1 MNIFSFLAVAATCFW
16 MGTPGSDCLSSTA
29 PQLVRVI
36 GPQFTGDSIDVI
48 VSAEAYVVWD
58 LQTGIIFKEKN
69 ADEKRPVASLSK
81 LATVV
86 LIRDLL
92 PVSTMVEI
100 PVDIKKAQRQ
110 GANIKL
116 VPGEHVLVADLLAAA
131 MIPSANDAA
140 VALAVAAKGSED
152 EFVAWANTELPKKG
166 FEKTRLANAT
176 GLQGGVQFSTAREL
190 QKLFMN
196 AYQDPVILP
205 FLSQQKG
212 TLISQEGHKH
222 NYLSTDKLLGTYLP
236 VIAAKTGYTVEA
248 KENLALIT
256 QGEKGQRIGVVLLGS
271 DSRFQ
276 DMKVLVEWIWRNYSW
291 N

>member
-1 MNIFSFLAVAATCFW
+1 MNIFAFLAVTATCFW
-16 MGTPGSDCLSSTA
+16 MGTPGSDCLSYAATA
-29 PQLVRVI
+29 QVRAP

-58 LQTGIIFKEKN
+58 LQTGAVIKEKN
-69 ADEKRPVASLSK
+69 ADARRPVASLSK
-81 LATVV
+81 LATVM

-92 PVSTMVEI
+92 PLDTVIEI
-100 PVDIKKAQRQ
+100 PVEVKKAQRQ
-110 GANIKL
+110 GAHIKL
-116 VPGEHVLVADLLAAA
+116 VPGEHALVADLLAAA

-152 EFVAWANTELPKKG
+152 EFVTYANAELPKKG
-166 FEKTRLANAT
+166 FEHTRLANAT
-176 GLQGGVQFSTAREL
+176 GLQGGVQYSTAREVK
-190 QKLFMN
+190 KLFMN
-196 AYQDPVILP
+196 AYQDPAILP

-212 TLISQEGHKH
+212 TLVSIEGKKH
-222 NYLSTDKLLGTYLP
+222 EYLSTDKLLGTYLP

-248 KENLALIT
+248 KENLTLIT

>member
-1 MNIFSFLAVAATCFW
+1 MNIFAFLAVVATCFW
-16 MGTPGSDCLSSTA
+16 MGNPGSECLSAADS
-29 PQLVRVI
+29 PQVRAL

-58 LQTGIIFKEKN
+58 LQTGVVIKEKN
-69 ADEKRPVASLSK
+69 ADDRRPVASLSK
-81 LATVV
+81 LATVM

-92 PVSTMVEI
+92 PVNTVVEI
-100 PVDIKKAQRQ
+100 PADVKKVQRQ
-110 GANIKL
+110 GAHIKL
-116 VPGEHVLVADLLAAA
+116 VPGEHASVADLLAAA

-140 VALAVAAKGSED
+140 VVLAVAAKGSED
-152 EFVAWANTELPKKG
+152 EFVAWANTELPKNG
-166 FEKTRLANAT
+166 FEHTRLANAT
-176 GLQGGVQFSTAREL
+176 GLQGGLQYSTAREV

-205 FLSQQKG
+205 FLSQERG
-212 TLISQEGHKH
+212 TLISQEGSKH

-236 VIAAKTGYTVEA
+236 VIAAKTGYTTAA

-256 QGEKGQRIGVVLLGS
+256 QGKSGQRIGVVLLGS

-276 DMKVLVEWIWRNYSW
+276 DMKVLVEWIWRNYTW
-291 N
+291 